1 MDLDKVIIF
10 DGICNFCSNAVRF
23 IINRDSKAT
32 YRFIPM
38 QTELGRQLLAQYGYD
53 PDNTQTFLLLTT
65 EGILDR
71 TDAALEILK
80 AFSWHWQ
87 SLRILQALP
96 KPFRDWFYDVLARNR
111 YRWFGKKDTCM
122 IPSDEIKSRFLT

>member
-10 DGICNFCSNAVRF
+10 DGICNFCSSAVRF
-23 IINRDSKAT
+23 IINRDSKAV

-38 QTELGRQLLAQYGYD
+38 QTELGRQILARYGYD
-53 PDNTQTFLLLTT
+53 PDDTQTFLLLTT
-65 EGILDR
+65 EGILER
-71 TDAALEILK
+71 TDAALEILR
-80 AFSWHWQ
+80 AFSWRWQ
-87 SLRILQALP
+87 PLRILQALP
-96 KPFRDWFYDVLARNR
+96 KPFRDWFYNVLARNR